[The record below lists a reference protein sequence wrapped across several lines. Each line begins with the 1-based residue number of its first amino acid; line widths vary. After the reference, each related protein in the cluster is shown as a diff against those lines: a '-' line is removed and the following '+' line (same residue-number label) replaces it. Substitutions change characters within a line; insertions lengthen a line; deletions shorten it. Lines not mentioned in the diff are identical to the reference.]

1 MFFQQSHEMQRKS
14 TKKKLVLYLP
24 DVGASKVTL
33 VAVTCRVL
41 SLSNWSKKCRIR
53 IYSFFRART
62 DKLNIRGKGKRRKKT
77 KLLYAL
83 TIPLNLLV
91 SNISVSII
99 KRKNKKKFRLLD
111 LNRWR
116 YYYRLRLRWCIH
128 ESREKWLDGLQR
140 HTQQLSR
147 WLSLNFK
154 SWHNT
159 NRPI

>member
-1 MFFQQSHEMQRKS
+1 LSSICRMLAHLKWHLWRLIPAEFSLYQTDQRNAGYEFILFS
-14 TKKKLVLYLP
+14 
-24 DVGASKVTL
+24 A
-33 VAVTCRVL
+33 
-41 SLSNWSKKCRIR
+41 
-53 IYSFFRART
+53 RAT
-62 DKLNIRGKGKRRKKT
+62 DKLNIHGKGKRRKKT
-77 KLLYAL
+77 KLLNAL

-91 SNISVSII
+91 SDISVSII